1 MPENLNESLIELW
14 GIQLGESFQTLGSG
28 FAGFLAE
35 LIAAIVIIIAGWV
48 VGVVLG
54 RVVSQIIKS
63 LKFDKILQGAGA
75 EEVLYRAGFR
85 LNSGAFIGG
94 LVKWFVIIT
103 FLVAAFDILG
113 LEQVNKFLVD
123 VVLGYLPQVIAAVLI
138 LLIGAVLSDS
148 MQKIVTGSAKA
159 AEIKAAPMLG
169 TVTRW
174 AIWLFAIIIALA
186 HLGIAPQF
194 MFTLF
199 TGIIAMLALAGGLA
213 FGLGGRNAAERY
225 IEHIQKDLSGE

>member
-1 MPENLNESLIELW
+1 MLNESLIDVW
-14 GIQLGESFQTLGSG
+14 GVQLGESFQTLGSG
-28 FAGFLAE
+28 FAGFLLE
-35 LIAAIVIIIAGWV
+35 LVAALVIIIAGWV
-48 VGVVLG
+48 VGAVLG

-63 LKFDKILQGAGA
+63 LKLDNVLKGAGA
-75 EEVLYRAGFR
+75 EEVLARAGFQ
-85 LNSGAFIGG
+85 LNSGAFLGG
-94 LVKWFVIIT
+94 LVKWFVIVT

-113 LEQVNKFLVD
+113 LEQVNVFLRE

-159 AEIKAAPMLG
+159 ADIEAANLLG
-169 TVTRW
+169 AVTRW
-174 AIWLFAIIIALA
+174 AIWLFAILIALS

-199 TGIIAMLALAGGLA
+199 TGIVAMLALAGGLA
-213 FGLGGRNAAERY
+213 FGLGGKNAAERY
-225 IEHIQKDLSGE
+225 IDKIKKDISSE